1 LSHSQRIKR
10 LLFLVRRFVLLTN
23 LYAYA
28 RRRLLLLIA
37 RFLAFPALEA
47 RSVIHLQ
54 ILSALLAIT
63 AAEGSRCAGK
73 KQGAAQ
79 KA

>member
-1 LSHSQRIKR
+1 LSHSQIKR

-23 LYAYA
+23 LHAHP

-37 RFLAFPALEA
+37 RFLTFPALEA

-54 ILSALLAIT
+54 IMSALLAIT
-63 AAEGSRCAGK
+63 AAEGSRCTAK
-73 KQGAAQ
+73 KQDAD
-79 KA
+79 KNP